1 MTSEILHAKLKE
13 NFGFEKFRPNQETII
28 NTILSGQD
36 TLAIMPT
43 GGGKS
48 ICFQLPALVLPGIT
62 IVISP
67 LIALMKDQVD
77 SLKTNG
83 INACYI
89 NSSQTSQEQQFY
101 IDNLKSNNF
110 KLVYIAPESL
120 SYLDVVFNELTV
132 SLIAIDE
139 AHCISSWGHDFRPA
153 YTNLG
158 YLKSRFPSTPVLA
171 LTATADKATRTDITK
186 QLKLRNPK
194 TFVASFDRKNLS
206 LEVRPALDRVKQII
220 DFVENKPNESG
231 IIYCLSRKTTEELAL
246 KLQKNGVKA
255 KAYHAGLEN
264 KLRAKTQD
272 EFINDDCQV
281 VCATIAFGMGIDKSN
296 VRWVIHYNLPKNIEG
311 YYQEIGR
318 AGRDGL
324 PAETVL
330 FESYADVIQLQ
341 KFASEGLNSDVQLA
355 KLERMKQ
362 YADALSC
369 RRKILLSYFGE
380 LVKENCGNCDICKNP
395 PTFFDGTIIAQKALS
410 AISRLQ
416 ESEPLAV
423 IVDFLRGSKNAYIY
437 EKNYQSLKTYGIGD
451 DISWYDWNQYLIQLI
466 NLGYCEIAFHQ
477 HNKILLTPFAR
488 KVLFEGEKV
497 KLNTVVKKVI
507 DKNEIKETKTKAAKN
522 SLFEILRKL
531 RYEIS
536 KDEEVPAY
544 VIFSDAALRQMETLR
559 PMSDEEFLAI
569 DGVGKAKLEK
579 YGSEFIDAIVY
590 YEKVKKENAKSKPKK
605 EGNTYKTTL
614 ELFQSGVSVEEIAE
628 KRNLGHTTIISH
640 LAKLYVDGNDIEI
653 SQFVGEKEISE
664 LQKAQIELEFPTAL
678 KPYYDY
684 FEEKMSYDKIRF
696 GLAFLERHKNEDEKL
711 KIKAYSLDEKRL
723 ENPEAYK
730 KWSSGED
737 SDLVHNFYLG
747 KKVKEIALLLGRNEG
762 AINSRL
768 KKLELKK

>member
-1 MTSEILHAKLKE
+1 MNSEILHAKLKE

-83 INACYI
+83 ISACYI
-89 NSSQTSQEQQFY
+89 NSSQSNEEQQYY
-101 IDNLKSNNF
+101 IDNLKSNTF
-110 KLVYIAPESL
+110 KLVYLAPESL
-120 SYLDVVFNELTV
+120 SYLDVIFNELTI

-158 YLKSRFPSTPVLA
+158 YLKNRFPSTPVLA

-186 QLKLRNPK
+186 QLNLKNPK

-231 IIYCLSRKTTEELAL
+231 IIYCLSRKTTEELAD
-246 KLQKNGVKA
+246 KLQKKGIKA

-264 KLRAKTQD
+264 KLRAQTQD

-355 KLERMKQ
+355 KLDRMKQ

-380 LVKENCGNCDICKNP
+380 LVKENCGNCDICKKP
-395 PTFFDGTIIAQKALS
+395 PTFFDGTILAQKALS
-410 AISRLQ
+410 AITRLQ

-437 EKNYQSLKTYGIGD
+437 EKNYQSLKTYGIGAD
-451 DISWYDWNQYLIQLI
+451 TSWYDWNQYLIQLI

-488 KVLFEGEKV
+488 KVLFESEKV
-497 KLNTVVKKVI
+497 KLTTVVKKVI
-507 DKNEIKETKTKAAKN
+507 NKEEIKETKAKAAKS

-531 RYEIS
+531 RYEIA

-544 VIFSDAALRQMETLR
+544 VIFSDAVLRQMETVR
-559 PMSDEEFLAI
+559 PMSDEELLAI

-579 YGSEFIDAIVY
+579 YGSEFIDAIIY
-590 YEKVKKENAKSKPKK
+590 YEKVKKANTKAKK

-614 ELFQSGVSVEEIAE
+614 ELFKSGNTVEEIAE
-628 KRNLGHTTIISH
+628 KRNLGRTTIISH
-640 LAKLYVDGNDIEI
+640 LAKLYADGQDIN
-653 SQFVGEKEISE
+653 ISE
-664 LQKAQIELEFPTAL
+664 FISEEEVSMIQKAQIELENPTAL
-678 KPYYDY
+678 KPYYDH
-684 FEEKMSYDKIRF
+684 FEEKVSYDKIRF
-696 GLAFLERHKNEDEKL
+696 GLAVIERKKN
-711 KIKAYSLDEKRL
+711 
-723 ENPEAYK
+723 
-730 KWSSGED
+730 
-737 SDLVHNFYLG
+737 
-747 KKVKEIALLLGRNEG
+747 
-762 AINSRL
+762 
-768 KKLELKK
+768 